1 MYYGKKETN
10 GANGLFESA
19 ISAFELSIRA
29 KQIQCEYT
37 LKARINAL
45 ADFVNGAK
53 LAANP

>member
-1 MYYGKKETN
+1 MAKKETN